1 MDKLKEKI
9 VEWGEAL
16 LAPFILFLYR
26 DQVSALASDV
36 SSFMVEHVQLARIW
50 WNYNLP
56 GRVRPLLLPVLLMAM
71 LSWFAGSLVFW
82 GMHVPEAGFITYG
95 CWTVWSLV
103 LGIVIQRER
112 VKLGKV
118 KPITRADL
126 EKLEADTVNM
136 TDAEARAEREQ
147 RFGPMRVLGLR
158 ALALV
163 ILGYLLIGIGL
174 ALMGSFSNL
183 EGNPWPVTAQF
194 ILFAILAA
202 FISLFAAMLTA
213 VILGTAFRVVGSIVV
228 ALFKGGWDSVLTMLP
243 NVEGEEAKE
252 LLPKDLDKQLAQ
264 TWKLFKEFL
273 LSAPGVLILGVF
285 ALGIVW
291 HHPLIVSLLLLAFIG
306 LMSTTTFS
314 IAMGNDEAPA
324 RKRAGKIVAWFF
336 TGGFLYRCAEMWYFG
351 LPGGT
356 WYWNYDSVD
365 SPLAQT
371 WNRIVPWWNG
381 FMNMSWWQALLV
393 VAVLVIAIMCILKMP
408 GGKWF
413 ERLKYGLVG
422 VCGAL
427 IAATMIGF
435 IANRASVDA
444 SISTIEIPATTES
457 TDATTE
463 TAEAPAHVPDAI
475 ERMTGTA
482 EAPTPIPPTAPVV
495 PAAVP
500 ATHVVERRSTER
512 ASAPSAAS
520 ADPCESLER
529 STGLTDLFRESMRRR
544 FHCGG

>member
-1 MDKLKEKI
+1 
-9 VEWGEAL
+9 
-16 LAPFILFLYR
+16 
-26 DQVSALASDV
+26 
-36 SSFMVEHVQLARIW
+36 
-50 WNYNLP
+50 
-56 GRVRPLLLPVLLMAM
+56 
-71 LSWFAGSLVFW
+71 
-82 GMHVPEAGFITYG
+82 
-95 CWTVWSLV
+95 
-103 LGIVIQRER
+103 
-112 VKLGKV
+112 
-118 KPITRADL
+118 
-126 EKLEADTVNM
+126 
-136 TDAEARAEREQ
+136 
-147 RFGPMRVLGLR
+147 
-158 ALALV
+158 
-163 ILGYLLIGIGL
+163 
-174 ALMGSFSNL
+174 
-183 EGNPWPVTAQF
+183 
-194 ILFAILAA
+194 
-202 FISLFAAMLTA
+202 
-213 VILGTAFRVVGSIVV
+213 
-228 ALFKGGWDSVLTMLP
+228 
-243 NVEGEEAKE
+243 
-252 LLPKDLDKQLAQ
+252 
-264 TWKLFKEFL
+264 
-273 LSAPGVLILGVF
+273 
-285 ALGIVW
+285 
-291 HHPLIVSLLLLAFIG
+291 
-306 LMSTTTFS
+306 MSTTTFS

-482 EAPTPIPPTAPVV
+482 EAPTRIPPTAPVV